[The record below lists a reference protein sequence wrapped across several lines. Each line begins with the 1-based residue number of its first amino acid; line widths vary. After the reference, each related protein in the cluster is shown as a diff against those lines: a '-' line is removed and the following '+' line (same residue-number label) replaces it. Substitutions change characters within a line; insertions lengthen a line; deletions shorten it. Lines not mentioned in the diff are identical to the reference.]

1 VLLYVGTFGIIGATI
16 VVRLW
21 GRMVVRWWLPKIDNT
36 APHLSGETTMRTVTI
51 GALIKRINR
60 RLKRERR
67 ELKISRGQ
75 TARSKLG
82 NHYVLDM
89 DQYLVIGTHVDL
101 EKMGR
106 ELRVLD
112 PDEKVE

>member
-1 VLLYVGTFGIIGATI
+1 
-16 VVRLW
+16 
-21 GRMVVRWWLPKIDNT
+21 
-36 APHLSGETTMRTVTI
+36 MRTVTI
-51 GALIKRINR
+51 DALIKRINR
-60 RLKRERR
+60 RLKWERR
-67 ELKISRGQ
+67 KLKISRGQ

-82 NHYVLDM
+82 NYVLDM
-89 DQYLVIGTHVDL
+89 DQNLVIGMHVDL